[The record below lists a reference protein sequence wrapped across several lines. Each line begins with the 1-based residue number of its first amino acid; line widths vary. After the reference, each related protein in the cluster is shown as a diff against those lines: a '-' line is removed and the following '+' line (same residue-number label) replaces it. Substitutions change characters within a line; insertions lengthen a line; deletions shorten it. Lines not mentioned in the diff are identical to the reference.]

1 MVKITKYIIYSLFI
15 VYILLSK
22 ASSIESAAHKVEVAK
37 CFGILMTI
45 KNNSLDETGIR
56 ANRILNLYLNKIL
69 DLEIGSLMMKDM
81 SDKGANL
88 IYKDIIE
95 LNIDNINKAINKCIQ
110 ILKVG

>member
-45 KNNSLDETGIR
+45 KNNSLDGMLENQNMQGLILFAQISR
-56 ANRILNLYLNKIL
+56 LGSISAAAQLLGLSRSAVSKQLSGLEKKIGARLLNRTTRKI
-69 DLEIGSLMMKDM
+69 
-81 SDKGANL
+81 
-88 IYKDIIE
+88 
-95 LNIDNINKAINKCIQ
+95 ID
-110 ILKVG
+110 